1 MQLLRRASVG
11 NTQTLRL
18 KLHPVSYREME
29 EAAAEAGVPLE
40 EAAEQL
46 LVQALK
52 LLRLH
57 KRREGR
63 KEHP

>member
-1 MQLLRRASVG
+1 MQLIRRASAG
-11 NTQTLRL
+11 NSQALRVR
-18 KLHPVSYREME
+18 LHPVSYRELE
-29 EAAAEAGVPLE
+29 QASAEAGIPLE

-63 KEHP
+63 KDPE